1 RLYVPR
7 ASGSVASYF
16 SAGGRTTA
24 AKNCIVLPIITPVRK
39 PEKWFICHEQCDG
52 IPSTEEGETTELQAA
67 HLHPL
72 RSGKAYFCASLP
84 SVRTRRNTRD
94 QPATPGNHLQHIN
107 QNLRTQNRL

>member
-24 AKNCIVLPIITPVRK
+24 AKNCIVLPIVTPVRK
-39 PEKWFICHEQCDG
+39 PEKWFICPEQCDG

-84 SVRTRRNTRD
+84 SAEFAEALGISLPHQATTYNISTRTFE
-94 QPATPGNHLQHIN
+94 
-107 QNLRTQNRL
+107 LRTD